1 MKMTK
6 TAYTLLSEL
15 YYKDRAA
22 YESVYQERLKGQHTV
37 RLDFMVK
44 GNQAFF
50 VCTPE
55 IYTILTEILR
65 MNQAVINFCGA
76 LPRAAIDQFSK
87 RCLIDEIVLTNSIE
101 GVISTRK
108 EISDILDDLEAKSKG
123 TRFYGLVRKYT
134 MLMTKET
141 LPLNSCQDV
150 RDIYDELVL
159 AEVTAEETQNAPD
172 GKWFRKDSVSVYN
185 AAQKEIHR
193 GVYPEEAIIRDMEK
207 ALAFLNGESCDVLF
221 RIAVFHY
228 LLGYIHPFYDGNGRL
243 SRFICSYL
251 LSQELA
257 PVTGYRLAY
266 TIKENIK
273 DYYRAFV
280 LCNNSLNRG
289 DLTPFLE
296 IFLNIIKESV
306 EKLKESLQE
315 GFTRLNRCRNRLPQ
329 FVKPKDLKMELLY
342 DLLIQA
348 ALFSEFGVSTEVVQR
363 HIDVSRTTLTRKL
376 RQIPPNLLVKEQHG
390 RVNYYSLNLDVLEQS
405 GL

>member
-1 MKMTK
+1 M
-6 TAYTLLSEL
+6 AYPLLSEL
-15 YYKDRAA
+15 YYKNRAA
-22 YESVYQERLKGQHTV
+22 CESAYQERFAGQHTV
-37 RLDFMVK
+37 RLDFTVK
-44 GNQAFF
+44 EYPAFF

-55 IYTILTEILR
+55 IYTVLTDILR
-65 MNQAVINFCGA
+65 MNQAVINLCGS

-123 TRFYGLVRKYT
+123 VRFYGLVHRYT

-141 LPLNSCQDV
+141 ISLHSCQDV

-159 AEVTAEETQNAPD
+159 AEVTAEEKGNAPD
-172 GKWFRKDSVSVYN
+172 GRWFRKDSVSVYN

-207 ALAFLNGESCDVLF
+207 ALAFLHGGSCDVLF
-221 RIAVFHY
+221 RIAIFHY

-257 PVTGYRLAY
+257 AVTGYRLAY

-280 LCNNSLNRG
+280 LCNNPLNRG

-296 IFLNIIKESV
+296 IFLNIIRESV
-306 EKLKESLQE
+306 EKLKDSLQK

-329 FVKPKDLKMELLY
+329 LVNREDLKMELLC

-363 HIDVSRTTLTRKL
+363 HIDVSRATLTRKL
-376 RQIPPNLLVKEQHG
+376 RQLPPELLVKEQHG
-390 RVNYYSLNLDVLEQS
+390 RVNYYSLNLDVLEQKTS
-405 GL
+405 E